1 MKIALTGSEWLARLA
16 KDAQVIDQD
25 PTLANLILAKSLS
38 DSNQSQ
44 NQRNRRVLAL
54 RLRRWRGISGSF
66 TGSLEKPMRF
76 RKAPGCV
83 KLTSCTPPFLHSQP
97 GLQRF
102 SRSTSNLGSAPGTP
116 ADNKR
121 LTRAESARSGA
132 LEKSGENE
140 LQRSLESSFESIAPV
155 EQRASFVRQGST
167 PMDMAP
173 DSTSAV
179 PLPSVPL
186 DCWLHRAKTNGTR
199 ITKRTVEEAAE
210 ASFFEDF
217 PAVAMGSSAVT
228 VGYWTMDVVLS
239 FFTGYLQ
246 KGNLILNHGDIARHY
261 LKSWFLPDFLVT
273 TIDIVL
279 TFSGA
284 ETDRASTRILRL
296 LRLFRVVRLGKLTR
310 FVAFVRDKFESETAY
325 TQFSLMLLIAG
336 MMLLEHVVACGWL
349 GIGSLTSEP
358 ETWTTRYRAE
368 AAAFTVKYTH
378 SLRWAFS
385 QLGIGGTNI
394 EAVNEPEGLYSV
406 VVALVSLITFSTIIS
421 SMTSL
426 VSTLQSK
433 RMEQTQQFGLLR
445 RFLRLNK
452 IPEGLGSRVTRFLHY
467 TYQERALNS
476 GDPYIL
482 DYLSKSLQAELL
494 LARYRQQLSKMAYLR
509 PLLRN
514 GFLSLQES
522 KTLQTLASQAVSMHD
537 VAEDDVIFCSGHAAS
552 YSYFVAHGS
561 MLYLQN
567 NSPERQAPNDSWI
580 AEMCLWSTWTHVGD
594 LMCHSFC
601 KVLAI
606 HVTEFCNI
614 ISGETSMQ
622 VRAHHYATAY
632 VEKLNVAQNVNDLG
646 ITEMEAGGKRSSLA
660 SLGNIGAFGNP
671 LRFFDRP
678 FRALRGDD
686 AGCRTAPQE
695 VVRAARSLI
704 ANASDWLRWLPQ
716 TKMII
721 LEGDVQQF
729 PLKRLED
736 AWCSGCIQ
744 GLFPKEARRFG
755 AGLYNPSVAPGPE
768 GPTEGTWLAV
778 FRASN
783 WHYCP
788 ESGWDGNWSHV
799 PHHKAQG
806 QQYNRPIVAL
816 LRNWTLL
823 EAAALEFPKD
833 RFTARFQEVQAGEV
847 LAERSIEGPED
858 LRLHRSSEGT
868 YWVSF
873 SFRSAFLAKLHVSF
887 CHGIPKCKMVASIDA
902 SSMTEFTP
910 EALWKKK
917 HRQQQAFKN
926 LNIANLKEDTALV
939 EFSLNPRIL
948 LQVDLPSG
956 LWIQVSSSE
965 TSSLPVLHESQHF
978 FRGGFCCLQVTWAK
992 RRVHLGIAHIKGP
1005 SGRHRPMPL
1014 KVGAKLGE
1022 FPHKGFGVKELRE
1035 VRCSGKEPKR
1045 MIFSLQVGQPHIN
1058 ALETMHGAFT
1068 MLLLDV
1074 LTTITIMDFSPKP
1087 TVSVNMAGQYQGAA
1101 KLGDEL
1107 SLDCRVEKAGK
1118 SLVYTS
1124 MTIKSGDKTV
1134 FTGQHTKMFNRYV
1147 FLHRFYVSNL
1157 EAPYEVL
1164 GLSPE
1169 LCFHFLGASG
1179 VPWQTDVQE
1188 GCETLQF
1195 VSGMMLKDQD
1205 TLMLSVGVSDCESS
1219 FVSLHLATVLELLH
1233 PPQPPQKLPK
1243 HVAAAGARADRGGPV
1258 ASALRALRLLK
1269 AMAKP
1274 MALPGEA
1281 TRKDVPEALRAQH
1294 RLEHLWQKR
1303 LAERSRACQEAIDC
1317 PEKHLLGKAQLM
1329 SESP

>member
-1 MKIALTGSEWLARLA
+1 MLGIFALRRMARARQYTHSLRWAFSQLGIGGTNIEAVNEAEGLYSVVVALVSLITFSSIISSMTSLVSITRFLHYTYHQRSANVDDPYILDFLSKSLQAELQLARYNDYLSKMPFLA
-16 KDAQVIDQD
+16 AILKRSNTLSLQEGHVLQ
-25 PTLANLILAKSLS
+25 TLASQAISSHDFAEDDVLFCYGNRATAAYYERTARSPPHELWICEMCLWTRWTHLGDLLSTSFCKILAVHGKARLHCFAAPAFQGSA
-38 DSNQSQ
+38 
-44 NQRNRRVLAL
+44 RICEVLVKLGEAYEAD
-54 RLRRWRGISGSF
+54 
-66 TGSLEKPMRF
+66 TRF

-132 LEKSGENE
+132 LEKSGENEPFLRCRDSFGDERALLRAQE

-210 ASFFEDF
+210 VKATLRWNCTLTVSGVSASHDTRNVWDFLGIILLLTDAITLPLLFVNASFFEDF

-261 LKSWFLPDFLVT
+261 LRLGKEKSWFLPDFLVT

-494 LARYRQQLSKMAYLR
+494 LARYRQQLSKMAFFK

-514 GFLSLQES
+514 KHLSLQES
-522 KTLQTLASQAVSMHD
+522 KTLQTLASQGVSMHD
-537 VAEDDVIFCSGHAAS
+537 VAEDDVIFCSGHTAS
-552 YSYFVAHGS
+552 YSYFVANGS
-561 MLYLQN
+561 MLYLQ
-567 NSPERQAPNDSWI
+567 SGDHERFASNDSWI

-606 HVTEFCNI
+606 NVTE
-614 ISGETSMQ
+614 M
-622 VRAHHYATAY
+622 
-632 VEKLNVAQNVNDLG
+632 G
-646 ITEMEAGGKRSSLA
+646 IEVGKKRSSVG
-660 SLGNIGAFGNP
+660 SLGVGPFGNP
-671 LRFFDRP
+671 LRFFDRLP
-678 FRALRGDD
+678 AMPAMATSMP
-686 AGCRTAPQE
+686 AGR
-695 VVRAARSLI
+695 VR
-704 ANASDWLRWLPQ
+704 
-716 TKMII
+716 
-721 LEGDVQQF
+721 
-729 PLKRLED
+729 
-736 AWCSGCIQ
+736 
-744 GLFPKEARRFG
+744 
-755 AGLYNPSVAPGPE
+755 PE
-768 GPTEGTWLAV
+768 
-778 FRASN
+778 
-783 WHYCP
+783 
-788 ESGWDGNWSHV
+788 
-799 PHHKAQG
+799 
-806 QQYNRPIVAL
+806 
-816 LRNWTLL
+816 
-823 EAAALEFPKD
+823 
-833 RFTARFQEVQAGEV
+833 
-847 LAERSIEGPED
+847 
-858 LRLHRSSEGT
+858 
-868 YWVSF
+868 
-873 SFRSAFLAKLHVSF
+873 
-887 CHGIPKCKMVASIDA
+887 
-902 SSMTEFTP
+902 
-910 EALWKKK
+910 
-917 HRQQQAFKN
+917 
-926 LNIANLKEDTALV
+926 
-939 EFSLNPRIL
+939 
-948 LQVDLPSG
+948 
-956 LWIQVSSSE
+956 
-965 TSSLPVLHESQHF
+965 
-978 FRGGFCCLQVTWAK
+978 
-992 RRVHLGIAHIKGP
+992 
-1005 SGRHRPMPL
+1005 
-1014 KVGAKLGE
+1014 
-1022 FPHKGFGVKELRE
+1022 
-1035 VRCSGKEPKR
+1035 EP
-1045 MIFSLQVGQPHIN
+1045 
-1058 ALETMHGAFT
+1058 A
-1068 MLLLDV
+1068 
-1074 LTTITIMDFSPKP
+1074 
-1087 TVSVNMAGQYQGAA
+1087 
-1101 KLGDEL
+1101 EL
-1107 SLDCRVEKAGK
+1107 S
-1118 SLVYTS
+1118 
-1124 MTIKSGDKTV
+1124 
-1134 FTGQHTKMFNRYV
+1134 
-1147 FLHRFYVSNL
+1147 
-1157 EAPYEVL
+1157 
-1164 GLSPE
+1164 
-1169 LCFHFLGASG
+1169 
-1179 VPWQTDVQE
+1179 
-1188 GCETLQF
+1188 
-1195 VSGMMLKDQD
+1195 
-1205 TLMLSVGVSDCESS
+1205 
-1219 FVSLHLATVLELLH
+1219 
-1233 PPQPPQKLPK
+1233 
-1243 HVAAAGARADRGGPV
+1243 
-1258 ASALRALRLLK
+1258 
-1269 AMAKP
+1269 
-1274 MALPGEA
+1274 
-1281 TRKDVPEALRAQH
+1281 
-1294 RLEHLWQKR
+1294 
-1303 LAERSRACQEAIDC
+1303 
-1317 PEKHLLGKAQLM
+1317 
-1329 SESP
+1329 